1 MNGMTDDRSRSEHAC
16 VDAETIAAFVDGTID
31 AAGRA
36 RVVAH
41 LATCDDCTDLVGEV
55 EHTSA
60 ALRRVEPVLPV
71 FPVLDDTTDRRRGK
85 VLRMRRGGLAAV
97 GGLVAIAASMLL
109 LLNRG
114 SALDPLVAAVGEERL
129 IMARPTGGFHYG
141 RLRSPLRGSTD
152 ATNYQLLAVVTRLQ
166 DRARQT
172 NAAVDLHAAGVAQ
185 LLAGDTTNAIGSLQ
199 SSARLRPDDATF
211 VADLGAAYLTR
222 LVDRGDQDDAAAAL
236 DAFDRALARS
246 PSLAEAWFNKA
257 LLLERMN
264 RPADAVT
271 AWNRYLELSDDR
283 GWRDE
288 ATQNRDDL
296 QRKLR

>member
-31 AAGRA
+31 PAERT

-41 LATCDDCTDLVGEV
+41 LATCEDCTDLVGEV

-60 ALRRVEPVLPV
+60 ALRGVEPVLAG
-71 FPVLDDTTDRRRGK
+71 TTDQPRGK
-85 VLRMRRGGLAAV
+85 VLRFRRGGLAAV

-114 SALDPLVAAVGEERL
+114 SALDPLVAAVGNKRL
-129 IMARPTGGFHYG
+129 IVARPTGGFHHG
-141 RLRSPLRGSTD
+141 PLSSPVRGSTD
-152 ATNYQLLAVVTRLQ
+152 TTDYQLLAVVARLQ
-166 DRARQT
+166 ERARQT

-185 LLAGDTTNAIGSLQ
+185 LVAGDTTNAIGSLQ
-199 SSARLRPDDATF
+199 SSVRLMPDDATF
-211 VADLGAAYLTR
+211 TADLGAAYLTR
-222 LVDRGDQDDAAAAL
+222 FVERGDQNDAAAAL
-236 DAFDRALARS
+236 DAFDKALARS

-257 LLLERMN
+257 LVLERMN
-264 RPADAVT
+264 RAADAVT

-288 ATQNRDDL
+288 AIRSRDDL